1 MWGEP
6 APPTWTQDGSDDR
19 QRPTQGDHLFIDE
32 TTIEVTAGRGGDG
45 VTAFHREK
53 YRPRG
58 GPEGGDGGRGGD
70 VVLVADPNVA
80 TLVEYHFH
88 PHQRAGKGTHG
99 QGSNRKG
106 GQGGDRVLP
115 VPVGTMVRD
124 EQGGLLADLATPGAR
139 FLAARGGRG
148 GRGNAALS
156 AGRRVAHFH
165 ERGEPG
171 QQRRLRLE
179 LRLLADVGL
188 VGFPN
193 AGKSSIVARASA
205 ARPRIADYPFTTL
218 EPVLGVVRVDGRDFV
233 LADVPGLIPGAAQ
246 GKGLG
251 HRFLRHLSRSAVLV
265 HVIDL
270 GSTEQRRDPE
280 HDLAALEAE
289 LWAFDPELATRPALV
304 AANKVDLPEG
314 RERLPEAEAAAARRG
329 LRCFAISAATGEGMP
344 ALLYAVAGVVAE
356 TRAVQAAGQ
365 AREVAAVAEPEVPIQ
380 VVREAEGWR
389 LLGDRPTR
397 WVAMTDLDNAEA
409 VAYLQQRLRR
419 AGVDDLLAEA
429 GAKPGDEVMVGE
441 AAFEYAPDA
450 LDHPPGRRGPRH
462 R

>member
-1 MWGEP
+1 MVARKGQ
-6 APPTWTQDGSDDR
+6 AQV
-19 QRPTQGDHLFIDE
+19 FVDE
-32 TTIEVTAGRGGDG
+32 TTIEVAGGRGGDG

-58 GPEGGDGGRGGD
+58 GPDGGDGGRGGD
-70 VVLVADPNVA
+70 VVLVADPGVA

-99 QGSNRKG
+99 QGGNRKG
-106 GQGGDRVLP
+106 ADGGDRVLP
-115 VPVGTMVRD
+115 VPLGTMVRD
-124 EQGGLLADLATPGAR
+124 EQGNLLTDLATPGAR

-205 ARPRIADYPFTTL
+205 ARPKIADYPFTTL

-251 HRFLRHLSRSAVLV
+251 HRFLRHLTRSAVLV
-265 HVIDL
+265 HVVDL
-270 GSTEQRRDPE
+270 VPMEQGRDPE

-289 LWAFDPELATRPALV
+289 LAAYDPELATRPALV
-304 AANKVDLPEG
+304 AANKADLPEG
-314 RERLPEAEAAAARRG
+314 RARLPEAEAAAARRE
-329 LRCFAISAATGEGMP
+329 LPCFAISAATGEGMP
-344 ALLYAVAGVVAE
+344 ALLYAIAGAVAEARAAQAAERAEDAGVVAE
-356 TRAVQAAGQ
+356 PEAPIEVVRAAG
-365 AREVAAVAEPEVPIQ
+365 
-380 VVREAEGWR
+380 GWR
-389 LLGDRPTR
+389 VLGDRPER
-397 WVAMTDLDNAEA
+397 WVAMSDLDNPEA
-409 VAYLQQRLRR
+409 VAHLQRRLRR
-419 AGVDDLLAEA
+419 AGVDELLAAA
-429 GAKPGDEVMVGE
+429 GARPGDEVLIGA
-441 AAFEYAPDA
+441 AAFEYQPDLSA
-450 LDHPPGRRGPRH
+450 GLGERERTRRPAR
-462 R
+462 

>member
-1 MWGEP
+1 M
-6 APPTWTQDGSDDR
+6 
-19 QRPTQGDHLFIDE
+19 FIDE
-32 TTIEVTAGRGGDG
+32 TTLEVTAGRGGDG

-58 GPEGGDGGRGGD
+58 GPDGGDGGHGGD
-70 VVLVADPNVA
+70 VVLVADRGVA

-88 PHQRAGKGTHG
+88 PHQRARKGTHG
-99 QGSNRKG
+99 QGNNRKG
-106 GQGGDRVLP
+106 SHGDDRLLP

-124 EQGGLLADLATPGAR
+124 EDGRLLADLATPGAR
-139 FLAARGGRG
+139 FVAARGGRG

-205 ARPRIADYPFTTL
+205 ARPKIADYPFTTL
-218 EPVLGVVRVDGRDFV
+218 EPVLGVVRMDGRDFV

-251 HRFLRHLSRSAVLV
+251 HRFLRHLARSAVLV
-265 HVIDL
+265 HVLDL
-270 GSTEQRRDPE
+270 VPIEQGRDPE
-280 HDLAALEAE
+280 RDLAALEAE
-289 LWAFDPELATRPALV
+289 LEAYDPDLATRPALV
-304 AANKVDLPEG
+304 AGNKVDLPEG
-314 RERLPEAEAAAARRG
+314 RARLPEAEAAAARRE
-329 LRCFAISAATGEGMP
+329 LPFFAISAATGEGMS
-344 ALLYAVAGVVAE
+344 ALLYAIADAVAGARAE
-356 TRAVQAAGQ
+356 ELAERPEDA
-365 AREVAAVAEPEVPIQ
+365 AAVAEPEAPIE
-380 VVREAEGWR
+380 VVREEGGWR
-389 LLGDRPTR
+389 VLGDRPAR
-397 WVAMTDLDNAEA
+397 WVAMADLDNAEA
-409 VAYLQQRLRR
+409 VEYLQRRLRR

-429 GAKPGDEVMVGE
+429 GAEPGDEVMVGD
-441 AAFEYAPDA
+441 AAFEYEPDA
-450 LDHPPGRRGPRH
+450 LADPPGRRGPGR